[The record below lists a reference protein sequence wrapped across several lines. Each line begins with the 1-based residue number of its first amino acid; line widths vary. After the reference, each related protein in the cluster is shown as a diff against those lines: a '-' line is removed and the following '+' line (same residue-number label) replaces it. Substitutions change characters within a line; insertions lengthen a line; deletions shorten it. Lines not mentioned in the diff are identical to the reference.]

1 MIEGVLL
8 ATGLAGG
15 ADWRLL
21 ALAAGAL
28 WAPVPATAALLV
40 TAWVG
45 RRIELATRAGGEVRF
60 AESVV
65 GELRAGASLRAALRT
80 ACSERSDCAAIVR
93 RLDIGVGLSASLE
106 GLAGR
111 LPTIGALVESAVEAG
126 AGGGRMLPVFEEM
139 LVLASAGEQAQA
151 EMRTATAQVRASMW
165 VLVGGPVAYMAWAVA
180 TGTLGRLV
188 ALPGGGV
195 LAALGSV
202 LLMAGVITMVLIAR
216 RR

>member
-45 RRIELATRAGGEVRF
+45 RRIELANRAGGEVRF

-80 ACSERSDCAAIVR
+80 ACAERSDCAAIVR
-93 RLDIGVGLSASLE
+93 RLDIGVGLPASLE

-165 VLVGGPVAYMAWAVA
+165 VLVGGPVAYMAWAAA

-202 LLMAGVITMVLIAR
+202 LFMAGVITMVLIAR

>member
-93 RLDIGVGLSASLE
+93 RLDIGVGLSSSLE

-202 LLMAGVITMVLIAR
+202 LFMAGVITMVLIAR